1 MKHSTLAAKSAVGLE
16 VDDPVRPRRWL
27 GAVVDGPLEDR
38 VLLKG
43 TETAWEDE
51 ALGFVASERLLLD
64 PEHGSIRTSRL
75 LNLWGKLLRCTSNVC
90 QRLP

>member
-1 MKHSTLAAKSAVGLE
+1 MKHLILTAKRAVRFE
-16 VDDPVRPRRWL
+16 IDDTVWPRRRL
-27 GAVVDGPLEDR
+27 SAVVDGPLEDR

-43 TETAWEDE
+43 TETAREDE
-51 ALGFVASERLLLD
+51 TLGFVASERLLLD
-64 PEHGSIRTSRL
+64 AKHDSTRTSRL